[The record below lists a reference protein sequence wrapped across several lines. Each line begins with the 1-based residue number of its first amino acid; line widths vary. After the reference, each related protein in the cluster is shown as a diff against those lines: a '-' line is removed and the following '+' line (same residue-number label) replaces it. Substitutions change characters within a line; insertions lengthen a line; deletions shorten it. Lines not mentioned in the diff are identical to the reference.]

1 MKRTGWV
8 WIGIVMLLAAMVAVG
23 GCRAAGEGEHEGE
36 HLDEH
41 DERTVLSLPDLEPAD
56 LDGKALQVVATT
68 SIIGDVVARVGGE
81 AVDLTTLMGPGQD
94 PHGYQPV
101 AQDMVA
107 VAKAHVIFVNGWDLE
122 EALVH
127 DLEEIAEKVPF
138 VPISAG
144 IEPLAFG
151 SHEEEHEDDHEEE
164 PAHPESAEGDEDAHA
179 HGSADPHTW
188 FSVQNVKRWVENVVR
203 VLSDL
208 DPANAAGYEA
218 NAQSYQAELD
228 ELEAYV
234 VDQLSSIPAEKRYL
248 VTNHNSFA
256 YLARAYDL
264 QVLGTV
270 IPAAS
275 TMAEPSAS
283 ALAELTALMQEH
295 GVCTV
300 FTEATVSDKMAQMV
314 AGELD
319 GCDQVRVTKLY
330 TGAVGPAGSG
340 ADTYIGMMR
349 YNVDQIVEG
358 LK

>member
-1 MKRTGWV
+1 MRQKKWGWV
-8 WIGIVMLLAAMVAVG
+8 LTVVLLAAMVAVG
-23 GCRAAGEGEHEGE
+23 GCRAVPEEEHAHE
-36 HLDEH
+36 HTDEH
-41 DERTVLSLPDLEPAD
+41 DEIESLSLPDLEPAD
-56 LDGKALQVVATT
+56 LEGKTLQVLATT
-68 SIIGDVVARVGGE
+68 SIIGDVVTRVGGG
-81 AVDLTTLMGPGQD
+81 AIDLTTLMGPGQD

-127 DLEEIAEKVPF
+127 DLEEIAEEVPF
-138 VPISAG
+138 VTVSAG
-144 IEPLAFG
+144 IEPLAPG
-151 SHEEEHEDDHEEE
+151 EHEGEHDEEHEEE
-164 PAHPESAEGDEDAHA
+164 SADEDAHA
-179 HGSADPHTW
+179 HGIVDPHVW
-188 FSVQNVKRWVENVVR
+188 FSVHNVEMWVENIAH

-208 DPANAAGYEA
+208 DPANAATYEA
-218 NAQSYQAELD
+218 NAQTYRADLE

-234 VDQLSSIPAEKRYL
+234 VDQLSSIPVEKRYL

-256 YLARAYDL
+256 YLAHEYDL

-283 ALAELTALMQEH
+283 ALAELTALMEEH

-314 AGELD
+314 AAELA
-319 GCDQVRVTKLY
+319 GCDQVQVKKLY

-340 ADTYIGMMR
+340 ADTYVGMMR
-349 YNVDQIVEG
+349 HNVEQIVAG